1 MAKAPVAGRV
11 KTRLGRD
18 IGMVQAAWWY
28 RHQCRSLLRRL
39 TDPRWRILLAVS
51 PDRARHSRFW
61 PDLPRIPQ
69 GQGDLGQRMARAMG
83 RVPRAPV
90 CLIGSDIP
98 GVTRAHISRAFAL
111 LGGHDAAF
119 GPAHDGGYW
128 LVGLRRGGLAH
139 ESMFDG
145 VRWSSA
151 HALFDSRAA
160 LKGWR
165 IAEVDTLRDVD
176 TAADLAFADDL
187 ARAP

>member
-1 MAKAPVAGRV
+1 MIKAPVAGRV

-18 IGMVQAAWWY
+18 IGMVPAAWWY

-61 PDLPRIPQ
+61 PDLPRMPQ
-69 GQGDLGQRMARAMG
+69 GQGDLGRRMARAMG
-83 RVPRAPV
+83 HVPRAPV

-98 GVTRAHISRAFAL
+98 DVTRAHISRAFAL
-111 LGGHDAAF
+111 LGGHDAVF

-128 LVGLRRGGLAH
+128 LVGLRRGGLAR
-139 ESMFDG
+139 EAMFEG
-145 VRWSSA
+145 VRWSSP
-151 HALFDSRAA
+151 HALSDSRAA

-165 IAEVDTLRDVD
+165 IAETDTLRDVD
-176 TAADLAFADDL
+176 TAGDLAFADDL